1 VNREDVSDK
10 GTRTTKGGKNMIQP
24 SALNLLII
32 ACMIIII
39 GFLFRQFETRNS
51 ENAWGQAAAT
61 IY

>member
-1 VNREDVSDK
+1 
-10 GTRTTKGGKNMIQP
+10 MIQP